1 MSSWLTK
8 KFRRITGRFW
18 AFKMLKM
25 REEKQKMQSYSSS
38 SSRWISLMLKVPF
51 HSRATYSR
59 ICSRKKLTRSKLML
73 VTTTIFLRWRSTMRL
88 RRTCFCTS
96 SVRVEKCS
104 SMKAKL

>member
-38 SSRWISLMLKVPF
+38 SSRWTAAVRAETIRSSSPVSSV
-51 HSRATYSR
+51 SRR
-59 ICSRKKLTRSKLML
+59 IPAASGGVSSRKP
-73 VTTTIFLRWRSTMRL
+73 
-88 RRTCFCTS
+88 S
-96 SVRVEKCS
+96 SQAS
-104 SMKAKL
+104 